1 MSFYEKQKEAS
12 ELLKNS
18 IDEYCIKKHPP
29 KFRKHLGGSV
39 IGNECSRALW
49 YGFRWAK
56 LVKHDAKK
64 LRMFNRGHREEPVM
78 IDYLRGTGCEVQEG
92 DEFTGNQFRVSH
104 CQGHFGGS
112 LDGKVKLPQTLMS
125 LYDVHAHQL
134 ILEMKLLDQK
144 YFLPYLK
151 KPVQEISPR
160 YYDQTCSYGVLS
172 GIDTALFVIGNKS
185 SNKQNEDLA
194 IQIVQLDMERGQF
207 LLDKAASIIYAE
219 TPPKGVGARSSDY
232 RCKMCDY
239 SNLCWTVADKD
250 SPKNCRCC
258 NCAGP
263 AEDAQWKCVKYGIIP
278 DDYLLKGCPKFRNI
292 CYEL

>member
-1 MSFYEKQKEAS
+1 MSFYEDQKELS
-12 ELLKNS
+12 EMLKNS
-18 IDEYCIKKHPP
+18 IDEYCFRKHPP

-64 LRMFNRGHREEPVM
+64 LRVFNRGHREEPVL
-78 IDYLRGTGCEVQEG
+78 IDYLRGIGCEVQEG
-92 DEFTGNQFRVSH
+92 DVFTGNQFRVSH

-112 LDGKVKLPQTLMS
+112 LDGKVVLPEQFDKSRTR
-125 LYDVHAHQL
+125 H

-151 KPVQEISPR
+151 KPVQEISSR
-160 YYDQTCSYGVLS
+160 YYDQTCVYGVLS
-172 GIDTALFVIGNKS
+172 GISSALFVVVNKS

-194 IQIVQLDMERGQF
+194 VQIVQLDMQRGEE
-207 LLDKAASIIYAE
+207 LLVKAAEVIYAE
-219 TPPKGVGARSSDY
+219 TPPKGVGSRSSDY

-239 SNLCWTVADKD
+239 SNLCWTVADSD

-258 NCAGP
+258 NCAEP
-263 AEDAQWKCVKYGIIP
+263 ADDAQWKCVKYGIIP
-278 DDYLLKGCPKFRNI
+278 DDFMLKGCSKFRNI